1 MPSTHGA
8 AAAAIALDPEL
19 CSRACDA
26 RDSRFDGVFLVAIT
40 TTRIYCRPVCP
51 ARVSHPD
58 RRRFYPS
65 AAAAEAA
72 GFRPC
77 LRCRPELAPGRAT
90 MDALPRLAAA
100 AARRVAEGAMN
111 GGSVADLARE
121 LGVGERHLRRAFAR
135 ELGISPVQLAL
146 THRLLL
152 AKRLLSD
159 TRLPVTQI
167 AYASGFQ
174 SLRRFNAVFLARYR
188 MPPTALRRPERRSPV
203 AEHEAP
209 AELLRLTLGYR
220 APLAWDT
227 LVSCLAR
234 DLIAGVEVIDG
245 RRYGRTVSIDGHSGI
260 ILVEDSRSRHD
271 AALPERSP
279 GSAHLDVDV
288 SLSLVP
294 VLMPLLARL
303 RHLFDLDAEPS
314 TVDAHLSREGLGPL
328 VSRRPGIRLPGALD
342 GFEAALRT
350 MLGGWPADARLRDS
364 TVARRV
370 ATSLGAPLESTMP
383 TLDRLLPTPRSVA
396 DAGAARLVEL
406 GVPPER
412 ATPLVTL
419 AERMSAGRLRL
430 ASKDDP
436 MELVRALLS
445 IDGIDERLA
454 TTIVMRA
461 ISWPDALSANAGAL
475 RPIRSAARGGDL
487 FTQSERWRPW
497 SAYAAMQL
505 WAARHGRAAA
515 R

>member
-1 MPSTHGA
+1 MPPAHA
-8 AAAAIALDPEL
+8 APATAASLDHEV

-26 RDSRFDGVFLVAIT
+26 RDSRFDGVFFVAIT

-51 ARVSHPD
+51 ARVSHPN

-77 LRCRPELAPGRAT
+77 LRCRPELAPGRAAV
-90 MDALPRLAAA
+90 DALPRLAAA

-174 SLRRFNAVFLARYR
+174 SLRRFNAVFRAHYR
-188 MPPTALRRPERRSPV
+188 MPPTALRRPERRPPASER
-203 AEHEAP
+203 AAP

-227 LVSCLAR
+227 MLACLAR
-234 DLIAGVEVIDG
+234 DLVPGAERIDG
-245 RRYGRTVSIDGHSGI
+245 RRYGRTVGIDGHTGVI
-260 ILVEDSRSRHD
+260 FAEDAGSSD
-271 AALPERSP
+271 DGAAQERSP

-314 TVDAHLSREGLGPL
+314 IVDTHLARAGLRRL
-328 VSRRPGIRLPGALD
+328 VLQTPGIRLPGALD

-350 MLGGWPADARLRDS
+350 MLGGWPHDVQPRDAA
-364 TVARRV
+364 VARRV
-370 ATSLGAPLESTMP
+370 LEGLGVPLESAVSGLERVMPTARSIAEAGVPRLTSLG
-383 TLDRLLPTPRSVA
+383 VA
-396 DAGAARLVEL
+396 
-406 GVPPER
+406 PER
-412 ATPLVTL
+412 AAPLVAL
-419 AERMSAGRLRL
+419 AERMSTRRLRL
-430 ASKDDP
+430 DAKDDP
-436 MELVRALLS
+436 MALVRALLS
-445 IDGIDERLA
+445 IDGIDERDA

-461 ISWPDALSANAGAL
+461 ISWPDALSATAGAL
-475 RPIRSAARGGDL
+475 RSISSAASDAGAVDA
-487 FTQSERWRPW
+487 ERWRPW
-497 SAYAAMQL
+497 SAYAAMHL
-505 WAARHGRAAA
+505 WAARDGRLAP

>member
-26 RDSRFDGVFLVAIT
+26 RDSRFDGVFFVAIT

-203 AEHEAP
+203 AEYETPVIRNHKKVITGRIEA
-209 AELLRLTLGYR
+209 
-220 APLAWDT
+220 T
-227 LVSCLAR
+227 LVL
-234 DLIAGVEVIDG
+234 
-245 RRYGRTVSIDGHSGI
+245 
-260 ILVEDSRSRHD
+260 
-271 AALPERSP
+271 ERP
-279 GSAHLDVDV
+279 
-288 SLSLVP
+288 
-294 VLMPLLARL
+294 
-303 RHLFDLDAEPS
+303 
-314 TVDAHLSREGLGPL
+314 
-328 VSRRPGIRLPGALD
+328 
-342 GFEAALRT
+342 
-350 MLGGWPADARLRDS
+350 
-364 TVARRV
+364 
-370 ATSLGAPLESTMP
+370 
-383 TLDRLLPTPRSVA
+383 
-396 DAGAARLVEL
+396 
-406 GVPPER
+406 
-412 ATPLVTL
+412 
-419 AERMSAGRLRL
+419 
-430 ASKDDP
+430 
-436 MELVRALLS
+436 
-445 IDGIDERLA
+445 
-454 TTIVMRA
+454 
-461 ISWPDALSANAGAL
+461 
-475 RPIRSAARGGDL
+475 
-487 FTQSERWRPW
+487 
-497 SAYAAMQL
+497 
-505 WAARHGRAAA
+505 
-515 R
+515 